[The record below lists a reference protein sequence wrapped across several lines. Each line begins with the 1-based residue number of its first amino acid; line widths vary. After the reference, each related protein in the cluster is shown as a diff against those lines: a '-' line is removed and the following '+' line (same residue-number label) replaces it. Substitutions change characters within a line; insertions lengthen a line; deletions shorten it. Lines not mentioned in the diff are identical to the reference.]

1 MGRHMKV
8 KLEELA
14 RDNKFDIV
22 ESYKTAK
29 DQSEQIRI
37 LAELYDTT
45 LLTIRKVLREAGIDD
60 HENDSGT
67 RFTLADREEGDA
79 TEATPE
85 EETDGASDG
94 DAHEAEAETISVSSG
109 PFYRAEGIL
118 AITDHN
124 DSDVIKEKA
133 VDLIVEIVRETA
145 YEHLFRR

>member
-8 KLEELA
+8 KLEELT
-14 RDNKFDIV
+14 REQKYDIV

-29 DQSEQIRI
+29 DQIGQIGI
-37 LAELYDTT
+37 LADLYGTT
-45 LLTIRKVLREAGIDD
+45 PLTIRKVLREAGIDD

-67 RFTLADREEGDA
+67 RFTLVDRYEDEA

-85 EETDGASDG
+85 EETEGAPEA
-94 DAHEAEAETISVSSG
+94 DACEAEAETISVSSG
-109 PFYRAEGIL
+109 PFYRAEAIL
-118 AITDHN
+118 AIADHN

-133 VDLIVEIVRETA
+133 VELIVEIVRETA